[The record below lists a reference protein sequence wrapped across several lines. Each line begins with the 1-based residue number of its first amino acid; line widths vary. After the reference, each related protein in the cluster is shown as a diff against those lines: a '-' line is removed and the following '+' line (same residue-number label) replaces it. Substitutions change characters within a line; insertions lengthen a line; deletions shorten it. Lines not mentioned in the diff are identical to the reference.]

1 MASLFFIHIFFFSSF
16 CITFS
21 HDAVAVAAVACGE
34 KRQRARWKEGC
45 ATTGRLLLTET
56 TRGCSRKIIH
66 EPSREAEFNLAL
78 RQRSLQKKRRNENGE
93 KDGR

>member
-1 MASLFFIHIFFFSSF
+1 MRFSFNFFLTTRSQSQHARGQKGRAS
-16 CITFS
+16 CEMRR
-21 HDAVAVAAVACGE
+21 DA
-34 KRQRARWKEGC
+34 

-78 RQRSLQKKRRNENGE
+78 RQRSAEKKGE
-93 KDGR
+93 VKRERSGEDER